1 MCRADRVVLSNL
13 SEQEKVAKDIASTEE
28 LLSETLSR
36 LTRLRRQHQALR
48 DRTAEVFRRG
58 MEGLEAAEEPDSPK
72 PMSEEQFLVG
82 QAQSLGAFGV
92 IDWEAMGLSDSL
104 AGSSSWLPEPEA
116 PVDPGSSDGTL
127 LVSPGTGGS

>member
-1 MCRADRVVLSNL
+1 
-13 SEQEKVAKDIASTEE
+13 
-28 LLSETLSR
+28 
-36 LTRLRRQHQALR
+36 
-48 DRTAEVFRRG
+48 
-58 MEGLEAAEEPDSPK
+58 MEGLEAAEEPDSPN

-116 PVDPGSSDGTL
+116 SVDPGSSDGTL
-127 LVSPGTGGS
+127 LISLGTRGS